1 MMDTPLHIALFLIGT
16 LPITL
21 FTLFVVH
28 ADDASVIA
36 EYPRRAVSFVG
47 SLVLIG
53 VVMLLASRFLI

>member
-1 MMDTPLHIALFLIGT
+1 MMSTSLHLVLFLVGT
-16 LPITL
+16 LPIPL
-21 FTLFVVH
+21 FTLFLLH

-36 EYPRRAVSFVG
+36 EFPRRALSFVG